1 MEKLETVLN
10 YAFNID
16 SSIQEKLNKLN
27 AVRDGI
33 SGHVSAPPPRSLL
46 KAKTGIKA
54 ELLLFSMINNVVCID

>member
-10 YAFNID
+10 YD
-16 SSIQEKLNKLN
+16 PSIQEKLN

-33 SGHVSAPPPRSLL
+33 SGHVSAPPPRIITEG
-46 KAKTGIKA
+46 KTGIKA